1 MSGFIV
7 RRLLIAIPV
16 LLGITAIAFAALSL
30 APGDPITSRIDPG
43 LLAKMDPAQ
52 IEAERRELGLDQPI
66 PVRYARW
73 LGGLAHGQLGYS
85 VATRRAIADELAL
98 RLPATL
104 QLMGA
109 ALIIG
114 LVVGLPFGVASAV
127 TQYSKLDYALTAFS
141 MTMISAPTFF
151 VGLAGIYIF
160 GVYLHVLPT
169 ADIATLGEPFSL
181 GDHLRHLILPASIL
195 GLANAA
201 PLMRYTR
208 ASVLEVQ
215 RREYMTTA
223 RAKGLFPWAILIK
236 HGLRNALLPVITV
249 VGLLLPELVAGAV
262 VTEQIFAWPGMGTL
276 AVRAASDRDPASLM
290 GVVLV
295 VGIGVLLSNLL
306 ADIAYAVADPRI
318 RYA

>member
-1 MSGFIV
+1 LGRYIV
-7 RRLLIAIPV
+7 RRLLISVPV
-16 LLGITAIAFAALSL
+16 LIGITAIAFAALSL

-43 LLAKMDPAQ
+43 LLARMDPAQ
-52 IEAERRELGLDQPI
+52 IEAQRRELGLDQPVPI
-66 PVRYARW
+66 RYLRW
-73 LGGLAHGQLGYS
+73 LAGLSHGELGYS
-85 VATRRAIADELAL
+85 VATRRSISDELAL

-114 LVVGLPFGVASAV
+114 LVVGLPFGILSGVR
-127 TQYSKLDYALTAFS
+127 QYSRLDYGLTAFS
-141 MTMISAPTFF
+141 MALISAPTFF
-151 VGLAGIYIF
+151 VGLAGIYVF

-169 ADIATLGEPFSL
+169 ADIATFGEPFSIL
-181 GDHLRHLILPASIL
+181 DRLRHLLLPASIL
-195 GLANAA
+195 GFANAA

-208 ASVLEVQ
+208 AGVLEVL

-223 RAKGLFPWAILIK
+223 RAKGLLPSVVLIR
-236 HGLRNALLPVITV
+236 HGLRNALLPIITV

-295 VGIGVLLSNLL
+295 VGVGVLLSNLL
-306 ADIAYAVADPRI
+306 ADITYAVADPRI
-318 RYA
+318 RYT

>member
-1 MSGFIV
+1 M
-7 RRLLIAIPV
+7 RRLLIGVPV

-43 LLAKMDPAQ
+43 LLAQMDPAQ
-52 IEAERRELGLDQPI
+52 IEAQRRELGLDQPGPI
-66 PVRYARW
+66 RYVRW
-73 LGGLAHGQLGYS
+73 LAGVSHGELGYS
-85 VATRRAIADELAL
+85 VVTRRAIADELAL

-114 LVVGLPFGVASAV
+114 LLVGLPFGVISAV
-127 TQYSKLDYALTAFS
+127 SQYSRLDYALTAFG

-160 GVYLHVLPT
+160 GVYLRVLPT
-169 ADIATLGEPFSL
+169 ADISTFGEPFSL
-181 GDHLRHLILPASIL
+181 GDRLRHLVLPSSIL

-208 ASVLEVQ
+208 ASVLEVL

-223 RAKGLFPWAILIK
+223 KAKGLFPWLILVR
-236 HGLRNALLPVITV
+236 HALRNALLPIITV

-295 VGIGVLLSNLL
+295 VGIGVLVSNLL

-318 RYA
+318 RYT

>member
-1 MSGFIV
+1 M
-7 RRLLIAIPV
+7 RRLLIGVPV

-43 LLAKMDPAQ
+43 LLAQMDPAQ
-52 IEAERRELGLDQPI
+52 IEAQRRELGLDQPGPI
-66 PVRYARW
+66 RYVRW
-73 LGGLAHGQLGYS
+73 LAGVTHGELGYS
-85 VATRRAIADELAL
+85 VVTRRAIADELAL

-114 LVVGLPFGVASAV
+114 LLVGLPFGVIAAV
-127 TQYSKLDYALTAFS
+127 TQYSRLDYVLTAFG

-151 VGLAGIYIF
+151 IGLAGIYIF
-160 GVYLHVLPT
+160 GVYLRVLPT
-169 ADIATLGEPFSL
+169 ADIATFGEPFSL
-181 GDHLRHLILPASIL
+181 GDRLRHLLLPSSIL

-208 ASVLEVQ
+208 ASVLEVL

-223 RAKGLFPWAILIK
+223 KAKGLFPWLILVR
-236 HGLRNALLPVITV
+236 HGLRNALLPIITV

-295 VGIGVLLSNLL
+295 VGIGVLVSNLL

-318 RYA
+318 RYT

>member
-1 MSGFIV
+1 MGRYIV
-7 RRLLIAIPV
+7 RRLLIAVPV

-43 LLAKMDPAQ
+43 LLARMDPAQ
-52 IEAERRELGLDQPI
+52 IEAQRRELGLDQPVPI
-66 PVRYARW
+66 RYAHW
-73 LGGLAHGQLGYS
+73 LAGVTRGQLGYS
-85 VATRRAIADELAL
+85 VVTRRAVVDELAL

-109 ALIIG
+109 ALVIG
-114 LVVGLPFGVASAV
+114 LLVGLPFGVVSAV
-127 TQYSKLDYALTAFS
+127 RQYSRLDYGLTAFS

-151 VGLAGIYIF
+151 VGLAAIYVF
-160 GVYLHVLPT
+160 GVYLRLLPT
-169 ADIATLGEPFSL
+169 ADIATLGEPFSIV
-181 GDHLRHLILPASIL
+181 DRLRHLVLPASIL

-208 ASVLEVQ
+208 ASVLEVL

-223 RAKGLFPWAILIK
+223 KAKGLVPRVILLR
-236 HGLRNALLPVITV
+236 HGLRNALLPIITV

-295 VGIGVLLSNLL
+295 VGIGVLVSNLL
-306 ADIAYAVADPRI
+306 ADVAYAVADPRI
-318 RYA
+318 RYT

>member
-7 RRLLIAIPV
+7 RRLLIAVPV
-16 LLGITAIAFAALSL
+16 LLGITAVAFAALSL

-43 LLAKMDPAQ
+43 LLAQMDPAQ
-52 IEAERRELGLDQPI
+52 IQAQRRELGLDQPGPI
-66 PVRYARW
+66 RYLRW
-73 LGGLAHGQLGYS
+73 LVGVTHGELGYS
-85 VATRRAIADELAL
+85 VVTRRAIADELAL

-114 LVVGLPFGVASAV
+114 LVVGLPFGVISAV
-127 TQYSKLDYALTAFS
+127 TQYSRLDYALTAFS

-151 VGLAGIYIF
+151 IGLAGIYVF

-169 ADIATLGEPFSL
+169 ADIATFGEPFSI
-181 GDHLRHLILPASIL
+181 GDRIRHLLLPASIL

-208 ASVLEVQ
+208 ASVLEVL

-223 RAKGLFPWAILIK
+223 RAKGLPPWVILVR
-236 HGLRNALLPVITV
+236 HGLRNALLPIITV

-295 VGIGVLLSNLL
+295 VGIGVLVSNLL
-306 ADIAYAVADPRI
+306 ADVAYAVADPRI
-318 RYA
+318 RYT

>member
-1 MSGFIV
+1 M
-7 RRLLIAIPV
+7 RRLLISVPV
-16 LLGITAIAFAALSL
+16 LIGITAIAFAALSL

-43 LLAKMDPAQ
+43 LLARMDPAQ
-52 IEAERRELGLDQPI
+52 IEAQRHELGLDQPV
-66 PVRYARW
+66 PVRYLRW
-73 LGGLAHGQLGYS
+73 LAGVSHGELGYS
-85 VATRRAIADELAL
+85 VATRRSITDELAL

-114 LVVGLPFGVASAV
+114 LVVGLPFGILSGAK
-127 TQYSKLDYALTAFS
+127 QYSRLDYGLTAFS
-141 MTMISAPTFF
+141 MALISAPTFF
-151 VGLAGIYIF
+151 VGLAGIYVF

-169 ADIATLGEPFSL
+169 ADIATFGAPFSIL
-181 GDHLRHLILPASIL
+181 DRLRHLLLPASIL
-195 GLANAA
+195 GFANAA

-208 ASVLEVQ
+208 AGMLEVL

-223 RAKGLFPWAILIK
+223 RAKGLLPSVVLIR
-236 HGLRNALLPVITV
+236 HALRNALLPIITV

-295 VGIGVLLSNLL
+295 VGVGVLLSNLL
-306 ADIAYAVADPRI
+306 ADITYAVADPRI
-318 RYA
+318 RYT